1 MTDALHRVV
10 YELAKL
16 GFVRITTIGDIELT
30 IDTSQISEQ
39 NVQSQISQILS
50 NFKFYLRNASVSVI
64 DAQFY
69 YLVSLSDDTFINIFV
84 ILA

>member
-1 MTDALHRVV
+1 MPMTDALYRVV

-39 NVQSQISQILS
+39 DVQSQISQILS
-50 NFKFYLRNASVSVI
+50 NFKFYLRNASVI

>member
-39 NVQSQISQILS
+39 DVQSQISQILS
-50 NFKFYLRNASVSVI
+50 NFKFYLRNASVI

>member
-39 NVQSQISQILS
+39 DVQSQISQILS
-50 NFKFYLRNASVSVI
+50 NFKFYLRDASVI